1 MRVPARVAF
10 RVDDVLPHLIQQE
23 SSGRVGVSGP
33 QTQYGRAQGLTQVL
47 PSTGQ
52 GVARNLGIAWRPDLM
67 SGTSNEAAAYQRRIG
82 AGYLGEA
89 QRNTGTLGE
98 ALMYYHGGP
107 DRRKWGPKTRAYA
120 TSIMRR
126 MGV

>member
-1 MRVPARVAF
+1 MT
-10 RVDDVLPHLIQQE
+10 
-23 SSGRVGVSGP
+23 GP

-67 SGTSNEAAAYQRRIG
+67 TGKSGEAAAYQRRIG
-82 AGYLGEA
+82 AGYLTEA
-89 QRNTGTLGE
+89 QRNTDSLAE

-107 DRRKWGPKTRAYA
+107 NRKLWGAKTRSYSA
-120 TSIMRR
+120 SIMRK
-126 MGV
+126 MGA